1 MLVGN
6 QRIRAEPAWVLH
18 RRPYSESSLLLELFS
33 RHHGRLAVIAKGG
46 RRQKSPL
53 RGLLAPFQP
62 LSVGWS
68 GRGEVKTLTGAEQDA
83 ALAPLRRTQLFCGY
97 YLNELLLKL
106 LHRYDA
112 HEALFDFYR
121 QALVSLTQIGDCE
134 KVLRIF
140 EKHLLEQVGYGMQ
153 LRNEYVSGESLAAD
167 RLYRYV
173 PDVGPLADI
182 KSSSDGVLIHG
193 AALLALDAENELSGT
208 CLSELKQLS
217 RVLLDHSL
225 DGRGLSSR
233 TVYGRVSL
241 SLDPGSNGVSGN
253 VISGATE
260 EATTKE

>member
-1 MLVGN
+1 
-6 QRIRAEPAWVLH
+6 
-18 RRPYSESSLLLELFS
+18 
-33 RHHGRLAVIAKGG
+33 
-46 RRQKSPL
+46 
-53 RGLLAPFQP
+53 
-62 LSVGWS
+62 
-68 GRGEVKTLTGAEQDA
+68 
-83 ALAPLRRTQLFCGY
+83 LAPLRRTQLFCGY

-182 KSSSDGVLIHG
+182 KSRSDGVLIHG